1 MQRSRRNIELKRY
14 ESTTIKEEFNYSY
27 NELINSGVNKKI
39 VQNAI
44 KKAYK
49 YFDSINAFNKNL

>member
-1 MQRSRRNIELKRY
+1 MS
-14 ESTTIKEEFNYSY
+14 STTIKEEFNYSY
-27 NELINSGVNKKI
+27 NELINSGVKKKI

-49 YFDSINAFNKNL
+49 YFDSINAFNKKL